1 MEARALPVEEGEKF
15 FSFYTPFSKFSFEED
30 QEKFNQAILTQAN
43 GDGRKANVKVWSD
56 VGVNGGA
63 NGKVLSVRDWEEMWD
78 YVVSSRF
85 VRDEIKRRHGYI
97 TGISIED
104 LVRDAY
110 VVGMEVLKGCRE
122 SNCCEECLSVE
133 CEVWER
139 KFRISFCKALRR
151 LQDLRKRGG
160 RVNYLEVVKEE
171 ERGEKL
177 PTTHRKDWDLSAN
190 WKLDPLMI
198 LCSQEEEEEKK
209 SKNEER
215 LMKVREALK
224 KLKKREREVWELLLS
239 GVEPREVARRL
250 GYKRVQGVYMVIR
263 RGVKKIRKYLAKSL
277 KDGKHAR

>member
-1 MEARALPVEEGEKF
+1 MEARALSVEEGEKF
-15 FSFYTPFSKFSFEED
+15 FSFCTTFPKFSFEEG

-43 GDGRKANVKVWSD
+43 GNGTIANVKVWGD
-56 VGVNGGA
+56 VGVNEGA
-63 NGKVLSVRDWEEMWD
+63 NGKVLSARDWEEMWD

-97 TGISIED
+97 TGILVED

-110 VVGMEVLKGCRE
+110 VVGMEVLKECRE

-171 ERGEKL
+171 EGEERL
-177 PTTHRKDWDLSAN
+177 PTTYRKDWDLSAN

-198 LCSQEEEEEKK
+198 LCSQEEEEEEK
-209 SKNEER
+209 SKDEGQ
-215 LMKVREALK
+215 LVKVREALK

-239 GVEPREVARRL
+239 GMSPQEVAKRL
-250 GYKRVQGVYMVIR
+250 GYRKVQGVYMVIR
-263 RGVKKIRKYLAKSL
+263 RGVKKIRRHLAKI
-277 KDGKHAR
+277 